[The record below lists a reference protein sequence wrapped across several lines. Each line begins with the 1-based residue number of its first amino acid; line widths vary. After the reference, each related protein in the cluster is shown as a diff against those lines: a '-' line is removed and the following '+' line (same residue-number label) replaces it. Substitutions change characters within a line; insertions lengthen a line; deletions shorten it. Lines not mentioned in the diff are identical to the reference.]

1 MTINL
6 LNLLSEFRVV
16 TDHESQTAFFRTHV
30 PWVAPEA
37 YLHMIFKPA
46 ARDVLADAA
55 QRQRIPPVFQ
65 EFLAIQNGA
74 ILFSGALSIYGV
86 VHPGQPLE
94 RSATFSR
101 LPFSI
106 ESENSDWRPYD
117 PDRFLAIGGY
127 GFDGSRA
134 CIDRRSLQ
142 IALFQRGEAGLLS
155 TPLLSWK
162 SLEQWVR
169 EEISRLS
176 ALFDAN
182 GKRLVNESQTLPHSG
197 MWKHN

>member
-1 MTINL
+1 MSTINMSQRVYRDAL
-6 LNLLSEFRVV
+6 TLSEVGKRKLFRALCRAIIGNAAE
-16 TDHESQTAFFRTHV
+16 HSTAVWMAMRNK
-30 PWVAPEA
+30 
-37 YLHMIFKPA
+37 M
-46 ARDVLADAA
+46 D
-55 QRQRIPPVFQ
+55 
-65 EFLAIQNGA
+65 
-74 ILFSGALSIYGV
+74 LSLGIAV
-86 VHPGQPLE
+86 
-94 RSATFSR
+94 
-101 LPFSI
+101 
-106 ESENSDWRPYD
+106 
-117 PDRFLAIGGY
+117 
-127 GFDGSRA
+127 GS
-134 CIDRRSLQ
+134 SLQ